1 MSLTIY
7 VAPIALIIIFSIWR
21 KPSSLPKGHPPVI
34 DIPAED
40 MFRNPREA
48 YESALKKYGPV
59 IGVYRKGRLEF
70 IVDDK
75 FTAEVLTNDSVFSFE
90 SGTLTLLNLHPLLLL
105 PRSFIRDIDKLVN
118 EGLVPLM
125 NQIIRKIT
133 PIFEQN
139 ILELTDRAQNATS
152 MDAIPV
158 DLAGLIHK
166 TMAESML
173 TIIFGETYTT
183 PTDIR
188 AAEIIASDIAVLSGI
203 YQNIGYWSRTFPATW
218 RVVTWIRVM
227 GFSIPWNFVR
237 IIGFRVWKDL
247 RLWSRSGS
255 TNHLHKESLLHYLA
269 LRYSSKDTHTARL
282 TLLDSLWILG
292 LTLGLLFAS
301 IHQTHVEIS
310 TSYDVAVSHFLL
322 SAAVIIWVVFE
333 LAVRPEIIP
342 TLRAELQDV
351 LEVDEHGG
359 KPMLTS
365 ASLKN
370 AERLDSFIR
379 EVMRTKG
386 DTLSTIRLTT
396 RDVTLGGY
404 TIPKGQLV
412 CPLATL
418 SHKNPA
424 YHGEDAEEFVG
435 DRWVGQGKPAVM
447 VSPSYWPFGLGR
459 FACPGRALAVAE
471 IKLAVFF
478 LIGRAFPSLEGDK
491 YEVVDPLNITSVP
504 PVGRLLLRPAPPVF

>member
-1 MSLTIY
+1 MSLAIY
-7 VAPIALIIIFSIWR
+7 VAPMALIIILSVWW
-21 KPSSLPKGHPPVI
+21 KPRILPNGHPPVI

-40 MFRNPREA
+40 MFRNPRKA
-48 YESALKKYGPV
+48 YESALKEHGPV

-70 IVDDK
+70 IVNDQ
-75 FTAEVLTNDSVFSFE
+75 FTTEVLTNDSVFSFE
-90 SGTLTLLNLHPLLLL
+90 SGTLTVLNLHPLLLL

-125 NQIIRKIT
+125 NQIIQKIT

-139 ILELTDRAQNATS
+139 MRELTDKAQNATS
-152 MDAIPV
+152 RNPVPV
-158 DLAGLIHK
+158 DLARLVHK

-183 PTDIR
+183 LADIQ
-188 AAEIIASDIAVLSGI
+188 AAETIASDIAVLSGI
-203 YQNIGYWSRTFPATW
+203 YQNIGYWSRTFPTTW
-218 RVVTWIRVM
+218 RVITWVRVM

-247 RLWSRSGS
+247 RLSSKTGA
-255 TNHLHKESLLHYLA
+255 TGHLHKPQESLLHYLA
-269 LRYSSKDTHTARL
+269 QRYSYKDAHVVRL

-301 IHQTHVEIS
+301 IHQT
-310 TSYDVAVSHFLL
+310 
-322 SAAVIIWVVFE
+322 AAVIVWVVFE
-333 LAVRPEIIP
+333 LAVRPEVIP
-342 TLRAELQDV
+342 TLRAELQDI
-351 LEVDEHGG
+351 LEVDEHTG
-359 KPMLTS
+359 KLALTN
-365 ASLKN
+365 ASLKK

-386 DTLSTIRLTT
+386 DTLSTIRLTM

-418 SHKNPA
+418 SHRNPA
-424 YHGEDAEEFVG
+424 YHGEDAEEFVS
-435 DRWVGQGKPAVM
+435 DRWVGHGKPAVM
-447 VSPSYWPFGLGR
+447 VSPTYWPFGLGR

-478 LIGRAFPSLEGDK
+478 LISRTFPALEGDK

-504 PVGRLLLRPAPPVF
+504 PVGRLLIRPAPPVF

>member
-1 MSLTIY
+1 MRVSAVLS
-7 VAPIALIIIFSIWR
+7 V
-21 KPSSLPKGHPPVI
+21 VQ
-34 DIPAED
+34 AED
-40 MFRNPREA
+40 MFRNPRQA
-48 YESALKKYGPV
+48 YESALKKHGPV

-90 SGTLTLLNLHPLLLL
+90 SGTLTACGIHSRLKPARLNDYS
-105 PRSFIRDIDKLVN
+105 SFIRDIDKLVN

-139 ILELTDRAQNATS
+139 MLELTDKARKATS
-152 MDAIPV
+152 TDAIPA
-158 DLAGLIHK
+158 DLTGLIHK

-173 TIIFGETYTT
+173 TIIFGKTYTT
-183 PTDIR
+183 PADIR
-188 AAEIIASDIAVLSGI
+188 AAENIASDIAVLSGI
-203 YQNIGYWSRTFPATW
+203 YQNIGYWSRTFPTTW

-247 RLWSRSGS
+247 RLWSKSGA
-255 TNHLHKESLLHYLA
+255 TNWSQESLLHYLA
-269 LRYSSKDTHTARL
+269 QRYSSKDTHPARL
-282 TLLDSLWILG
+282 TVLDSLWILG

-301 IHQTHVEIS
+301 IHQT
-310 TSYDVAVSHFLL
+310 
-322 SAAVIIWVVFE
+322 AAVIIWVVFE

-351 LEVDEHGG
+351 LEVDEHSG
-359 KPMLTS
+359 KLVLTN

-386 DTLSTIRLTT
+386 DTLSTIRLTM

-418 SHKNPA
+418 SHRNPA

-504 PVGRLLLRPAPPVF
+504 PVDGCCFGQLLRCSEKKKVWLRVSDTTSSVFAIPYVDGWSVPFISGLPIVCV

>member
-1 MSLTIY
+1 MSLMIY
-7 VAPIALIIIFSIWR
+7 VAPIALIIVFSVWW

-40 MFRNPREA
+40 MFRNPRKA

-59 IGVYRKGRLEF
+59 IGVHRKGRLEF

-90 SGTLTLLNLHPLLLL
+90 SGTLTVLNLHPLLLL

-125 NQIIRKIT
+125 NQIICKIT

-139 ILELTDRAQNATS
+139 ILELTDKAQKATS

-183 PTDIR
+183 PADIR
-188 AAEIIASDIAVLSGI
+188 AAENIASDIAVLSGI

-218 RVVTWIRVM
+218 RVITWIRVM

-269 LRYSSKDTHTARL
+269 LRYSSKDTHTVRL
-282 TLLDSLWILG
+282 TLVDSLWISG

-301 IHQTHVEIS
+301 IHQT
-310 TSYDVAVSHFLL
+310 
-322 SAAVIIWVVFE
+322 AAVIIWVVFE
-333 LAVRPEIIP
+333 LAVRPENIP

-351 LEVDEHGG
+351 LEIDEHSG

-386 DTLSTIRLTT
+386 DTLSTIRLTM

-491 YEVVDPLNITSVP
+491 YEVVDPLNVTSVP
-504 PVGRLLLRPAPPVF
+504 PVGQLLLRPAPPVF